1 MKLTTK
7 LGIAARNRAISLI
20 EGVLYLV
27 IALAVIVGGI
37 VFFQQSQLSN
47 AVTDTARAAVGI
59 SSQARALYQ
68 NQTGFGDN
76 EDLTVAMIRA
86 GVVPSN
92 FIDGTGD
99 AIAHP
104 FGGSMAVTG
113 NGNGFVISY
122 SDISQAACLRLASID
137 ETGVGPM
144 GTGLLGL
151 TISGDPIDP
160 TTSPE
165 MKGAV
170 TAEEVA
176 ANCSDGVEMAIYY
189 AKHPSG
195 GFSYYCGP
203 PGMVWEEANGGYRVS
218 GVQIPG
224 GYPLDQVR
232 SSAGPTYTSF
242 IRPNNN
248 QVIDVFADYRGYD
261 GSWHVWGQTHQLEP
275 YEVMPPDE
283 DC

>member
-1 MKLTTK
+1 MKITAK
-7 LGIAARNRAISLI
+7 LGVVARRRAISLI

-27 IALAVIVGGI
+27 VALAVIVGGI

-68 NQTGFGDN
+68 NQSGFGSN
-76 EDLTVAMIRA
+76 EDLTLAMIRA
-86 GVVPSN
+86 GAVPSN
-92 FIDGTGD
+92 FIGGTGD

-104 FGGSMAVTG
+104 FGGGMSVTG

-122 SDISQAACLRLASID
+122 SDISQAACMRLASID

-160 TTSPE
+160 TTKPE

-170 TAEEVA
+170 KAEDIA

-189 AKHPSG
+189 SKYPG
-195 GFSYYCGP
+195 GGIKSYCGP
-203 PGMVWEEANGGYRVS
+203 PGMVWEEISGKYRASGMHYVGGNDANEVRVRQDQS
-218 GVQIPG
+218 YETLIP
-224 GYPLDQVR
+224 
-232 SSAGPTYTSF
+232 A
-242 IRPNNN
+242 NNS
-248 QVIDVFADYRGYD
+248 QAIDAFGRYVGYD
-261 GSWHVWGQTHQLEP
+261 GTWHVWGHTHHFEP
-275 YEVMPPDE
+275 FELMPPDE

>member
-1 MKLTTK
+1 
-7 LGIAARNRAISLI
+7 
-20 EGVLYLV
+20 
-27 IALAVIVGGI
+27 VIVGGI

-59 SSQARALYQ
+59 SAQARALYQ
-68 NQTGFGDN
+68 NQRNFGDN
-76 EDLTVAMIRA
+76 EDLTIAMIRA

-92 FIDGTGD
+92 FIDATGD

-113 NGNGFVISY
+113 NGDGFVISY

-144 GTGLLGL
+144 GTGLMGL

-160 TTSPE
+160 MTSPE

-170 TAEEVA
+170 TAEDVA
-176 ANCSDGVEMAIYY
+176 ANCSDGVQMAVHYE
-189 AKHPSG
+189 KNPSG

-203 PGMVWEEANGGYRVS
+203 PGMVWEENIGRYRISGRHYVGGIDHSEVRVRQDS
-218 GVQIPG
+218 SYTTLIP
-224 GYPLDQVR
+224 
-232 SSAGPTYTSF
+232 
-242 IRPNNN
+242 PNNS
-248 QVIDVFADYRGYD
+248 QAIDVFGRYAGYD
-261 GSWHVWGQTHQLEP
+261 GSWHVWEHTHHFEP
-275 YEVMPPDE
+275 YELMPPDE